1 MMLEN
6 VVNFFR
12 KRKYLSFIIATLILT
27 WLAFIDLIDG
37 ELYKLNDSLSRLS
50 KVFDESLWPPDWT
63 VFNIVEHGCVGPE
76 APWPL
81 PPNFFCSK
89 GFIGIIDTLEMAFV
103 ATGFGFLISLPLSI
117 LASRNLYDDQIAIP
131 FRTILSVMRTLP
143 SLIWAIFFVVMVGLG
158 AMSGVFAMTLY
169 TVGHLGKLQYESI
182 EGLSKGPIDAARAM
196 GLTNTEIV
204 LKVIIPES
212 ANNLIS
218 QLFFMFEYNVRHGSI
233 IGIVG
238 GVGIGFYLAEYLDMQ
253 MYQRVMALLI
263 SLFIVVVII
272 DFLSIKARSYFVEEG
287 AFNNKYLF
295 GNIFRG
301 K

>member
-1 MMLEN
+1 MKALKIREQ
-6 VVNFFR
+6 
-12 KRKYLSFIIATLILT
+12 LSFYKEIL
-27 WLAFIDLIDG
+27 
-37 ELYKLNDSLSRLS
+37 
-50 KVFDESLWPPDWT
+50 
-63 VFNIVEHGCVGPE
+63 
-76 APWPL
+76 
-81 PPNFFCSK
+81 FC
-89 GFIGIIDTLEMAFV
+89 
-103 ATGFGFLISLPLSI
+103 
-117 LASRNLYDDQIAIP
+117 
-131 FRTILSVMRTLP
+131 
-143 SLIWAIFFVVMVGLG
+143 
-158 AMSGVFAMTLY
+158 FAL
-169 TVGHLGKLQYESI
+169 HQYESI